1 MVQNR
6 LAKPAQQT
14 ATDMVEYESDGQ
26 RVKLSPAMIRKYLV
40 SGNGAVSDQEVMM
53 FLSLC
58 KFQKLNPF
66 LKEAYL
72 IKYGSQPAAI
82 VIGKEA
88 FMKRARRNPNYAGHV
103 AGVVV
108 MDNHTGNMEN
118 RVGTIVLPEVETL
131 LGGWATVYVKGW
143 ELPLTVTVAFDEYCL
158 RKDGK
163 PASNWAI
170 KPATMI
176 RKVALVQAL
185 REAFPADLGGM
196 YTAEE
201 TGDAIASDIPI
212 DITPDDAEPAQAAET
227 VEPQVIDAPPATYTK
242 PASSARDALFGN

>member
-82 VIGKEA
+82 VTGKEA
-88 FMKRARRNPNYAGHV
+88 FMKRARRNPNYAGHE

-108 MDNHTGNMEN
+108 MDNQTGNMEN

-131 LGGWATVYVKGW
+131 LGGWATVYVKG
-143 ELPLTVTVAFDEYCL
+143 
-158 RKDGK
+158 
-163 PASNWAI
+163 
-170 KPATMI
+170 
-176 RKVALVQAL
+176 
-185 REAFPADLGGM
+185 
-196 YTAEE
+196 
-201 TGDAIASDIPI
+201 
-212 DITPDDAEPAQAAET
+212 
-227 VEPQVIDAPPATYTK
+227 
-242 PASSARDALFGN
+242 